1 MIINTNQR
9 EDCYSAVFVI
19 IISIVIGT
27 KLSSTT
33 ILDFIATTPS
43 VGQTQ
48 QETTQ
53 PTDEMTAEIPEIW
66 KKEGNTYTTEVTYLT
81 PAGQEKHTLI
91 ITVVENMITE
101 FAMTVQTTDP
111 VSKKYQ
117 TDFTKSI
124 NELIAT
130 QPITQIANLDAVA
143 GASLTTKAFT
153 DALSQLKL

>member
-1 MIINTNQR
+1 MTQKTWIV
-9 EDCYSAVFVI
+9 SAVFVI

-27 KLSSTT
+27 KLSS
-33 ILDFIATTPS
+33 TTPS

-81 PAGQEKHTLI
+81 PAGQEKHTLT